1 MKYKHIAKVGVSLIS
16 FLIILSGL
24 MYYFSQDECPRG
36 TFPCANSTVCIAQ
49 REWCDKVPNCPYG
62 DDENEDECF
71 DSNGS
76 WDFFYSYAMSSGI
89 ELTCESFQ
97 PPKKC
102 HRGRTACQVTCV
114 GAGLTR
120 IPENM
125 TSNLTSIVLTN
136 NSLSTIGKNALVSYG
151 RLTTLLMDDDEI
163 AQIEPGAFENQK
175 NLVWLTLLNN
185 KLTELRRGHFTGL
198 ESLVM
203 LLVEGNRIEYA
214 DLTDFENQTSVG
226 WIGLNRNNI
235 CSSCLKLPYMPRL
248 KELYLEMNRIDEIS
262 EDLLSGLPGLTGL
275 SLKNNEIRTI
285 RKNAFKNQQNL
296 VELNLAYNAII
307 TLSPHLFLPLEKL
320 RKLILSFNPIENLS
334 IDVLNPLQ
342 DLRSLDLQEIEIDNM
357 DKNVFSMLPNLSF
370 VYFKKFHYCTTY
382 APQVQV
388 CLPRSDGVSSLSDL
402 LGKRLLRAA
411 VWGIS
416 CVTCLGN
423 ALVLWGRL
431 TARDENR
438 VLSIMI
444 RNLAV
449 SDMLMGFYLLTI
461 AAKDLQYR
469 DVYNVMANDW
479 MSSWGCTIVGALA
492 MISSEVSVLILSFMS
507 VERFVLIASP
517 LKINRPLTARHAYS
531 SMIVIW
537 VVGVIVA
544 LIPIIHW
551 RSSTRFYGANGMCFP
566 LHIDNPF
573 LVGWEYSAF
582 VFLGMNFFGLVVIFY
597 VYTGMFASI
606 WRTRHATPLA
616 VGDSEFALRFFLI
629 VLTDAAC
636 WVPIIVLKI
645 VAMTKYPVPPDLHA
659 WVVIFILPVNSA
671 VNPLLYTFTT
681 PKFRERLAEGWF
693 GRIRNIVSR
702 RQSDTQISRSS
713 SNKNVILVLSTDHK
727 ESIGTQGIRYST
739 PFNDEGCKKKL
750 DNHSF

>member
-198 ESLVM
+198 ESLKM

-226 WIGLNRNNI
+226 WI
-235 CSSCLKLPYMPRL
+235 
-248 KELYLEMNRIDEIS
+248 
-262 EDLLSGLPGLTGL
+262 
-275 SLKNNEIRTI
+275 
-285 RKNAFKNQQNL
+285 
-296 VELNLAYNAII
+296 NLAYNVII
-307 TLSPHLFLPLEKL
+307 TLSPHIFLPLEKL
-320 RKLILSFNPIENLS
+320 RKFCRVRSFSLHRILGFNPIENLG

-402 LGKRLLRAA
+402 LGKPLLRAA

-449 SDMLMGFYLLTI
+449 SDMLMGVYLLTI

-517 LKINRPLTARHAYS
+517 LKINRPLTARNAYS

-713 SNKNVILVLSTDHK
+713 SNKNVILVLSTDHR

-750 DNHSF
+750 DDHSF

>member
-198 ESLVM
+198 ESLKM

-226 WIGLNRNNI
+226 W
-235 CSSCLKLPYMPRL
+235 M
-248 KELYLEMNRIDEIS
+248 
-262 EDLLSGLPGLTGL
+262 
-275 SLKNNEIRTI
+275 
-285 RKNAFKNQQNL
+285 
-296 VELNLAYNAII
+296 
-307 TLSPHLFLPLEKL
+307 
-320 RKLILSFNPIENLS
+320 ILGFNPIENLS

-402 LGKRLLRAA
+402 LGKPLLRAA

-517 LKINRPLTARHAYS
+517 LKINRPLTARNAYS

>member
-198 ESLVM
+198 ESLKM

-226 WIGLNRNNI
+226 WI
-235 CSSCLKLPYMPRL
+235 
-248 KELYLEMNRIDEIS
+248 
-262 EDLLSGLPGLTGL
+262 
-275 SLKNNEIRTI
+275 
-285 RKNAFKNQQNL
+285 
-296 VELNLAYNAII
+296 NLAYNVII

-320 RKLILSFNPIENLS
+320 RKLILGFNPIENLS

-402 LGKRLLRAA
+402 LGKPLLRAA

-449 SDMLMGFYLLTI
+449 SDMLMGVYLLTI

-750 DNHSF
+750 DDHSF

>member
-198 ESLVM
+198 ESLKM

-226 WIGLNRNNI
+226 W
-235 CSSCLKLPYMPRL
+235 M
-248 KELYLEMNRIDEIS
+248 
-262 EDLLSGLPGLTGL
+262 

-296 VELNLAYNAII
+296 VELNLAYNVII
-307 TLSPHLFLPLEKL
+307 TLSPHIFLPLEKL
-320 RKLILSFNPIENLS
+320 RKFCRVRSFSLHRILGFNPIENLG

-402 LGKRLLRAA
+402 LGKPLLRAA

-449 SDMLMGFYLLTI
+449 SDMLMGVYLLTI

-517 LKINRPLTARHAYS
+517 LKINRPLTARNAYS

-713 SNKNVILVLSTDHK
+713 SNKNVILVLSTDHR

-750 DNHSF
+750 DDHSF

>member
-198 ESLVM
+198 ESLKM

-226 WIGLNRNNI
+226 W
-235 CSSCLKLPYMPRL
+235 M
-248 KELYLEMNRIDEIS
+248 
-262 EDLLSGLPGLTGL
+262 
-275 SLKNNEIRTI
+275 
-285 RKNAFKNQQNL
+285 
-296 VELNLAYNAII
+296 
-307 TLSPHLFLPLEKL
+307 
-320 RKLILSFNPIENLS
+320 ILGFNPIENLS

-402 LGKRLLRAA
+402 LGKPLLRAA

-449 SDMLMGFYLLTI
+449 SDMLMGVYLLTI

-750 DNHSF
+750 DDHSF

>member
-198 ESLVM
+198 ESLKM

-226 WIGLNRNNI
+226 W
-235 CSSCLKLPYMPRL
+235 M
-248 KELYLEMNRIDEIS
+248 
-262 EDLLSGLPGLTGL
+262 
-275 SLKNNEIRTI
+275 
-285 RKNAFKNQQNL
+285 
-296 VELNLAYNAII
+296 
-307 TLSPHLFLPLEKL
+307 
-320 RKLILSFNPIENLS
+320 ILGFNPIENLG

-402 LGKRLLRAA
+402 LGKPLLRAA

-449 SDMLMGFYLLTI
+449 SDMLMGVYLLTI

-517 LKINRPLTARHAYS
+517 LKINRPLTARNAYS

-713 SNKNVILVLSTDHK
+713 SNKNVILVLSTDHR

-750 DNHSF
+750 DDHSF

>member
-226 WIGLNRNNI
+226 WI
-235 CSSCLKLPYMPRL
+235 
-248 KELYLEMNRIDEIS
+248 
-262 EDLLSGLPGLTGL
+262 
-275 SLKNNEIRTI
+275 
-285 RKNAFKNQQNL
+285 
-296 VELNLAYNAII
+296 NLAYNAII

-320 RKLILSFNPIENLS
+320 RKFCRVRSFSLHRILSFNPIENLS

>member
-198 ESLVM
+198 ESLKM

-226 WIGLNRNNI
+226 WI
-235 CSSCLKLPYMPRL
+235 
-248 KELYLEMNRIDEIS
+248 
-262 EDLLSGLPGLTGL
+262 
-275 SLKNNEIRTI
+275 
-285 RKNAFKNQQNL
+285 
-296 VELNLAYNAII
+296 NLAYNAII

-320 RKLILSFNPIENLS
+320 RKLILGFNPIENLS

-402 LGKRLLRAA
+402 LGKPLLRAA

-517 LKINRPLTARHAYS
+517 LKINRPLTARNAYS